1 MEKHA
6 DSAIGNVTGSNSV
19 NVFLGL
25 GLAWVIASIYWTSKV
40 NMPFFLAM
48 ISFRKLWIQRFLFFF
63 LFSVFSWFNILILID
78 KTKIQ
83 VMKFHPIFFQ
93 GVSFEVPA
101 GSLGF
106 SVVIFTICAVVTL
119 ILIVIRRYVGV
130 FGNAELGGP
139 KTPKMISGIFMISLW
154 LVYVLVAS
162 LQTYEY
168 IEGF

>member
-25 GLAWVIASIYWTSKV
+25 GLAWVVASIYWTSQVK
-40 NMPFFLAM
+40 M
-48 ISFRKLWIQRFLFFF
+48 LFFF
-63 LFSVFSWFNILILID
+63 YSLQWKFFVNCESKDFFSIFNWLNILIFLYNQN
-78 KTKIQ
+78 TSNE
-83 VMKFHPIFFQ
+83 VRLIFFQ

-106 SVVIFTICAVVTL
+106 SVVVFTICAIVTL
-119 ILIVIRRYVGV
+119 ILIVVRRFVGV

-154 LVYVLVAS
+154 LVYVLLAS

>member
-1 MEKHA
+1 MIKYS
-6 DSAIGNVTGSNSV
+6 D
-19 NVFLGL
+19 
-25 GLAWVIASIYWTSKV
+25 
-40 NMPFFLAM
+40 FFLYNQNT
-48 ISFRKLWIQRFLFFF
+48 SNEVR
-63 LFSVFSWFNILILID
+63 V
-78 KTKIQ
+78 
-83 VMKFHPIFFQ
+83 IFFQ

-106 SVVIFTICAVVTL
+106 SVVVFTICAIVTL
-119 ILIVIRRYVGV
+119 ILIVVRRFVGV

-154 LVYVLVAS
+154 LVYVLLAS